1 MHPRIGEL
9 LGKLRSTDRSRLI
22 LLSGIIGAVLLLLPG
37 MLPHHSR
44 QEPASLPSDGT
55 VQAEQYR
62 QQLEERLTALL
73 SAMEGVG
80 HAEVMITVSGTAE
93 QVYAEEIKTSRGA
106 NGIRQESEPVMTRSG
121 SSEAPLIARTV
132 CPAVE
137 GAAILCS
144 GGDHAAVQE
153 RVSRAAAALLG
164 IPQTRIFVGR
174 SAASSKF

>member
-1 MHPRIGEL
+1 MHLRIGEL
-9 LGKLRSTDRSRLI
+9 LEKLRGENKSRLI
-22 LLSGIIGAVLLLLPG
+22 LLLGICGAVLLLI
-37 MLPHHSR
+37 PHHGR
-44 QEPASLPSDGT
+44 QEPVPLPADGT

-80 HAEVMITVSGTAE
+80 QAQVMITVSGTAE

-106 NGIRQESEPVMTRSG
+106 NGLRQESEPVITRSG
-121 SSEAPLIARTV
+121 SIESPLVARTV
-132 CPAVE
+132 CPAVD

-164 IPQTRIFVGR
+164 IPQSRIFVGR

>member
-1 MHPRIGEL
+1 MHPRIRELTERLCGEN
-9 LGKLRSTDRSRLI
+9 RSRLI
-22 LLSGIIGAVLLLLPG
+22 LLLGICGAVLLLLPQ
-37 MLPHHSR
+37 HSR
-44 QEPASLPSDGT
+44 KEPVSLTPPADGT

-62 QQLEERLTALL
+62 EQLEERLTGLL

-80 HAEVMITVSGTAE
+80 QAEVMITVSGTAE
-93 QVYAEEIKTSRGA
+93 QIYAEEIRTSRGDS
-106 NGIRQESEPVMTRSG
+106 GIRQESEPVMTRSG
-121 SSEAPLIARTV
+121 STESPLIARTV

-137 GAAILCS
+137 GAAILCD

-174 SAASSKF
+174 SAASKF